1 MIGIIYQHLNTING
15 KCYIGQTTK
24 SIEERWEQHLK
35 DSLHGSSYIFHK
47 AIRKYGENIFEHKI
61 LCEIYRDT
69 PEQLKEVLDYYEC
82 YYIQYYDSYNSGYN
96 MTLGG
101 GGSLGY
107 KFSQEA
113 RQKQSEIRQGESNS
127 FYGKHHSKEQKQKWS
142 KDRKGKQIG
151 ENNPFY
157 GKRHTEETKSKIS
170 KIHKGKK
177 NESQRKKVLCIDTGV
192 VYDSLVD
199 AAALNSIDVSNLSK
213 ACRNNSRCK
222 KMKWKY
228 VEK

>member
-35 DSLHGSSYIFHK
+35 ESLYGSSCIFHK
-47 AIRKYGENIFEHKI
+47 AIRKYSENIFEHKI

-113 RQKQSEIRQGESNS
+113 RQKQSEIQQGESNS
-127 FYGKHHSKEQKQKWS
+127 FYGKHHSDESKQKMS
-142 KDRKGKQIG
+142 KAKTGKKMSEKTKNRLSQAKKGK
-151 ENNPFY
+151 PLS
-157 GKRHTEETKSKIS
+157 EE
-170 KIHKGKK
+170 HRK
-177 NESQRKKVLCIDTGV
+177 NL
-192 VYDSLVD
+192 
-199 AAALNSIDVSNLSK
+199 AAANHARQGIHCHS
-213 ACRNNSRCK
+213 
-222 KMKWKY
+222 
-228 VEK
+228 